1 MKKVNVIDLPV
12 HFRGT
17 NYLYASNL
25 IQKKMSKDERKI
37 LANFYLVLKI
47 EQNVFSERRI
57 VWEKQNQRLRRKNDV
72 WNKRQSRMERLRKN
86 KKATPFEIAAQYY
99 STIRGG
105 VCEISLVKR
114 LPRTR

>member
-1 MKKVNVIDLPV
+1 MNVIDLPV

-17 NYLYASNL
+17 NYFYASNL

-72 WNKRQSRMERLRKN
+72 WNKRQSRMERLRKK